1 MRFYLEYIISCF
13 LIGLVFSLIFEFNL
27 QSIIGVCLIL
37 SIGLIHG
44 ANDIAIIRKL
54 KNKKSKDSNPT
65 RSILIYSGIVFS
77 TLVLFIVLPQ
87 LALWLFILISA
98 YHFGEQHWSVTLKML
113 NNKLKIVFYTTYG
126 LSILFLL
133 LFLNVSFAKEI
144 IHQITPNAYF
154 DQYLTEI
161 TKISFILLLAG
172 FASLILYKK
181 EFAQRIPLELLQIA
195 SLFLIFKW
203 GNLIFGFAFYF
214 VLWHSL
220 FSIKDQLKFL
230 YGKITGKN
238 LMHYFK
244 QSAIYW
250 LISLVGLGVLV
261 YLLNDKDYFY
271 SLLFAF
277 IAAVTFPHVFV
288 INKMMKKLNKKKY

>member
-1 MRFYLEYIISCF
+1 MRFYFPFIIVSCF
-13 LIGLVFSLIFEFNL
+13 IGSIIVLFTDKIYQN
-27 QSIIGVCLIL
+27 IIGVAFIL

-44 ANDIAIIRKL
+44 ANDIAIIKKFRKKISMNFDL
-54 KNKKSKDSNPT
+54 KK
-65 RSILIYSGIVFS
+65 SILIYSGVVLV
-77 TLVLFIVLPQ
+77 TLGLFAVLPQ

-98 YHFGEQHWSVTLKML
+98 YHFGEQHWVNELQNI
-113 NNKLKIVFYTTYG
+113 NNKLKIIFFTIYG

-133 LFLNVSFAKEI
+133 LFLNADFAKEI
-144 IHQITPNAYF
+144 IQQITPYAYF

-161 TKISFILLLAG
+161 TKVSFLLLLVGFAG
-172 FASLILYKK
+172 FIVYSRA
-181 EFAQRIPLELLQIA
+181 FANRVPLELLQLF

-214 VLWHSL
+214 VVWHSL

-230 YGKITGKN
+230 YGQLSKQN
-238 LMHYFK
+238 LIDYFRK
-244 QSAIYW
+244 SAVYW
-250 LISLVGLGVLV
+250 LVSLVGLLILV

-271 SLLFAF
+271 SLMFAF

-288 INKMMKKLNKKKY
+288 ISQMMDKLDK

>member
-1 MRFYLEYIISCF
+1 
-13 LIGLVFSLIFEFNL
+13 
-27 QSIIGVCLIL
+27 L